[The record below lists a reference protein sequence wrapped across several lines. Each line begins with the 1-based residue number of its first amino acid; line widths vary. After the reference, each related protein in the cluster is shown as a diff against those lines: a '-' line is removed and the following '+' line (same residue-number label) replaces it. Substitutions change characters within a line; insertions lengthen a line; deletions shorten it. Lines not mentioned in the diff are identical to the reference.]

1 LENQAVYSASKHFV
15 EGLSKS
21 LRKEGL
27 LDGVKVTVVRPSGVV
42 TAMTGNLDTTSSNV
56 DKQSVELWNETLKDK
71 MKYNLP
77 IMMESD
83 ELGKAVAFAI
93 NLPHEVAINELNISA
108 IGWPEM

>member
-56 DKQSVELWNETLKDK
+56 DKQSVELWNEVIFNMIDVDIEDLIIDT
-71 MKYNLP
+71 
-77 IMMESD
+77 ERQD
-83 ELGKAVAFAI
+83 EVQPADNDGV
-93 NLPHEVAINELNISA
+93 
-108 IGWPEM
+108 G